1 MSSLLAL
8 SVVCAIALRSQPCS
22 ESFGVLYQPAFCL
35 DKELRGPTHPY
46 VPQAGDIILESDDRL
61 TWGIG
66 HRLAKSGH
74 PHHSLL
80 VFCKPEGGF
89 AILEAG
95 GNPDTPSKVSTAD
108 LFRILDWEESKTG
121 RRERRIWIRQRKAP
135 LTPEQ
140 SAALTDYA
148 MEVTGR
154 RFARA
159 KLFAMMTPIR
169 AKGPIR
175 TAWLGQA
182 DYDKNR
188 FFCAEMVTTA
198 LARACLIDPDLA
210 RPGATFPHDLFMGGS
225 RNYWVDRGLKP
236 LNECWAPP
244 ARWTNR
250 LCQTNEASVKP

>member
-1 MSSLLAL
+1 MNSLCAL
-8 SVVCAIALRSQPCS
+8 MILCAAAVQGDPCPG
-22 ESFGVLYQPAFCL
+22 SFGVLYQPAFCL
-35 DKELRGPTHPY
+35 DKALREPVRPY

-74 PHHSLL
+74 PHHSMI

-108 LFRILDWEESKTG
+108 LFRILEWEEAKTG
-121 RRERRIWIRQRKAP
+121 RKERRIWIRQRKVP

-140 SAALTDYA
+140 SEALTNFA
-148 MEVTGR
+148 LEVQGR

-159 KLFAMMTPIR
+159 KLLVLMTPIR

-175 TAWLGQA
+175 TAWLGKPN
-182 DYDKNR
+182 YDKNSY
-188 FFCAEMVTTA
+188 FCAEMVVTA
-198 LARACLIDPDLA
+198 MAATGIIDAEFA
-210 RPGATFPHDLFMGGS
+210 RPGASFPHDLFMGGS
-225 RNYWVDRGLKP
+225 RNSWVDRGLRS

-250 LCQTNEASVKP
+250 ACTVGSEIAEP